1 MKWNEM
7 IIHSARC
14 LWYCAVII
22 FRFESL
28 GRFFCRVPLF
38 TFKVKKKHYS
48 TIRILHVIF
57 IILICKKSFFL
68 FLFVC
73 LFVFKSYCFTP
84 LEVPKM
90 LSRWKS
96 KTWHT
101 FAKNIYRKQ
110 EIVSQK
116 QYKKCN
122 HLKRKLSGLEIVH
135 TFFGNNFFDP
145 NYGAHPWK

>member
-28 GRFFCRVPLF
+28 RRFFCRVPLF

-73 LFVFKSYCFTP
+73 LF
-84 LEVPKM
+84 LN
-90 LSRWKS
+90 L
-96 KTWHT
+96 
-101 FAKNIYRKQ
+101 
-110 EIVSQK
+110 IVLLLLKCQK
-116 QYKKCN
+116 CSLAEKVKHDTLLPRISTGN
-122 HLKRKLSGLEIVH
+122 RKLSLRNSIKNATTWRE
-135 TFFGNNFFDP
+135 NCP
-145 NYGAHPWK
+145 A